1 MNIRIRFLFFLL
13 LGLSFPGYCQEEDE
27 IPEIITNWEDAPL
40 YLSAGPTLS
49 RYQNTQSPLNFPFT
63 LKGEGGFLF
72 QYSLNQQF
80 PFWSGLEFQMRGY
93 SISNFK
99 SGNLPDGRYY
109 EDKISGDGKM
119 NYLVFPMLFSIPASM
134 PEKKLHFLAG
144 ASIGLRV
151 YSRIKF
157 KAVRSIPSDT
167 LEIPV
172 EYDDVGNDAI
182 DLMDFNLAGGVGRR
196 NAFLDPFTVQVQDL
210 DRVSGTFARTLEV
223 GRTGHRPPEVLKER
237 RHEKERR
244 GLRPLVAFNR

>member
-1 MNIRIRFLFFLL
+1 MNIRILCLFFLL
-13 LGLSFPGYCQEEDE
+13 LGLPFAGYGQEEEE

-63 LKGEGGFLF
+63 LRGEGGFLF

-119 NYLVFPMLFSIPASM
+119 NYLVVPMLFSIPASK
-134 PEKKLHFLAG
+134 PEKKLHLLAG
-144 ASIGLRV
+144 ASIALRV
-151 YSRIKF
+151 YSRLKF
-157 KAVRSIPSDT
+157 RAVRAIPSDT

-182 DLMDFNLAGGVGRR
+182 DLMDFNLMGGLSYRIRPGMEILATGSYKVLGFSIGQENFFSRREKNTLFSLKLVYRIGRMTD
-196 NAFLDPFTVQVQDL
+196 LPF
-210 DRVSGTFARTLEV
+210 F
-223 GRTGHRPPEVLKER
+223 
-237 RHEKERR
+237 
-244 GLRPLVAFNR
+244 

>member
-1 MNIRIRFLFFLL
+1 MNDRIRFLFFLL
-13 LGLSFPGYCQEEDE
+13 LGLPFLGYGQDEDE

-49 RYQNTQSPLNFPFT
+49 QYRNSQSTLNFPFK
-63 LKGEGGFLF
+63 LKGEAGFLF

-93 SISNFK
+93 SIRNFK
-99 SGNLPDGRYY
+99 SGKLPDGRNY
-109 EDKISGDGKM
+109 EDKVNGDGKM
-119 NYLVFPMLFSIPASM
+119 NYLVFPMLFSIPSEK

-144 ASIGLRV
+144 ASLALRV

-157 KAVRSIPSDT
+157 KAVRVIPSDT

-182 DLMDFNLAGGVGRR
+182 DLMDFNLMGGLSYRIRPGMEILATGSYKVIGFSIGQENFFSQREKNLLFSLKLVYRIGRMTD
-196 NAFLDPFTVQVQDL
+196 LPF
-210 DRVSGTFARTLEV
+210 F
-223 GRTGHRPPEVLKER
+223 
-237 RHEKERR
+237 
-244 GLRPLVAFNR
+244 

>member
-1 MNIRIRFLFFLL
+1 MNHRTQFLFFLL
-13 LGLSFPGYCQEEDE
+13 LGLPFFGYSQADEEV
-27 IPEIITNWEDAPL
+27 PEIITNWEDAPL
-40 YLSAGPTLS
+40 YLSAGPILS
-49 RYQNTQSPLNFPFT
+49 QYENSQSPLNFPFK
-63 LKGEGGFLF
+63 LNGEGGFLF

-99 SGNLPDGRYY
+99 SGKLPDGRNY
-109 EDKISGDGKM
+109 EDKVTGDGKM
-119 NYLVFPMLFSIPASM
+119 NYLVFPIIFSVPASK

-167 LEIPV
+167 LVIPI

-182 DLMDFNLAGGVGRR
+182 DLLDFNVAGGLSYRIRPGMEILATGSYKVIGFSTGQENFFSRNEKNTLFSLKLVYRIGRITD
-196 NAFLDPFTVQVQDL
+196 LPF
-210 DRVSGTFARTLEV
+210 F
-223 GRTGHRPPEVLKER
+223 
-237 RHEKERR
+237 
-244 GLRPLVAFNR
+244 

>member
-1 MNIRIRFLFFLL
+1 MANRICFLVILLFCVPFF
-13 LGLSFPGYCQEEDE
+13 GFGQDDEEV
-27 IPEIITNWEDAPL
+27 PEIITNWEDAPL

-49 RYQNTQSPLNFPFT
+49 QYQNSQSPLQFPFK
-63 LKGEGGFLF
+63 LKAEGGFLF

-80 PFWSGLEFQMRGY
+80 PFWSGMEFQMRGY

-99 SGNLPDGRYY
+99 SGKLPDGRYY
-109 EDKISGDGKM
+109 EDKVSGDGRM
-119 NYLVFPMLFSIPASM
+119 NYLVFPLLFSIPAEK

-144 ASIGLRV
+144 TSISLRI

-182 DLMDFNLAGGVGRR
+182 DLLDFNVIGGVTYRIKPGFEILATGSYKMIGFSMGQENFFSQKEKNTLFSLKLLYRIGRITD
-196 NAFLDPFTVQVQDL
+196 LPF
-210 DRVSGTFARTLEV
+210 F
-223 GRTGHRPPEVLKER
+223 
-237 RHEKERR
+237 
-244 GLRPLVAFNR
+244 

>member
-1 MNIRIRFLFFLL
+1 M
-13 LGLSFPGYCQEEDE
+13 LGLPFFGYGQDEEE
-27 IPEIITNWEDAPL
+27 VPEIITNWEDAPL

-49 RYQNTQSPLNFPFT
+49 RYQNSQSSLNFPFK

-72 QYSLNQQF
+72 QYSLNEQF

-93 SISNFK
+93 SIRNFK
-99 SGNLPDGRYY
+99 SGNLPDGRYF

-119 NYLVFPMLFSIPASM
+119 NYLVFPIMFSIPAEK

-144 ASIGLRV
+144 ASIGFRV

-172 EYDDVGNDAI
+172 EYDNVGNDAI
-182 DLMDFNLAGGVGRR
+182 DLLDFNFVAGLSYRIRPGMEILATGSYKVIGFSIGQENFFSRREKNTLFSLKLVYRIGRITD
-196 NAFLDPFTVQVQDL
+196 LPF
-210 DRVSGTFARTLEV
+210 F
-223 GRTGHRPPEVLKER
+223 
-237 RHEKERR
+237 
-244 GLRPLVAFNR
+244 